1 MSNYVHVLV
10 SNKWKTVPF
19 VKASTV
25 VRLVP
30 ECAHWFGMRVYFFFY
45 QGHLTQSFHTI
56 KVEIIDKHNL
66 AFYIVELKPILFLV
80 KDLRID

>member
-1 MSNYVHVLV
+1 MSNYVHVSV
-10 SNKWKTVPF
+10 SNKWKTDTF
-19 VKASTV
+19 VTASTV

-45 QGHLTQSFHTI
+45 QGYLTQTFHTI
-56 KVEIIDKHNL
+56 KVVIIDKHNP

-80 KDLRID
+80 KDSRIV